1 LNAATYARK
10 PLGDYLFLFSGGVW
24 MRNPLVALNEHRGEI
39 VMARIGHHLPAGGP
53 LSNMRWGE
61 IACVRR
67 EHLRDQ

>member
-1 LNAATYARK
+1 
-10 PLGDYLFLFSGGVW
+10 